1 MPRPHSPGPGG
12 RAAGRAPRPAA
23 PAIPSQPRPAPR
35 SKGLRAAGIVAGC
48 LLALIAV
55 AYAAGCVYFTGRL
68 WPNTSAKGYDLSL
81 MTRDEAVA
89 VLERA
94 GDDIDVHVSGQGVD
108 FHLTSENSGIA
119 LNAGDAVDAMLAAS
133 PAWTWPAHL
142 VGLHDGS
149 GEVAVLYSEDGVR
162 AAVENALATFNATAS
177 DPVDASVVY
186 DEASGAYVVDPGAA
200 GTKLDAGRVAASV
213 LEALAAESGE
223 VLLDGSHLVQQA
235 VTADDATLQQA
246 AAAANAYLACRLDLT
261 LNGTPVATLDGA
273 TVRSWIVF
281 GEGGAVSIDDAQL
294 VAWVDG
300 VEALVDNVGGTR
312 SYTRPD
318 GKYATVTGGTY
329 GWISDGAAIESIV
342 RDAVSS
348 GTVGSQ
354 EVPCKQTA
362 AVYNPG
368 GQDWGAR
375 YLDIDLAEQH
385 VRLYGSDGSLLWE
398 SDCITGSTLDGHDTP
413 TGVYYL
419 NDKATDQ
426 TLVGEIDP
434 ATGQPEYESAVS
446 YWMPFV
452 GNSVGLH
459 DATWQTNGFG
469 GTLYAEGYG
478 SHGCVNLPYD
488 AAAELYNLIEVGDVV
503 VVHG

>member
-1 MPRPHSPGPGG
+1 MSRLHNGTARSAASHASRRPC
-12 RAAGRAPRPAA
+12 
-23 PAIPSQPRPAPR
+23 PAPR
-35 SKGLRAAGIVAGC
+35 SNAMRAAGIAAGC
-48 LLALIAV
+48 LLVLIV
-55 AYAAGCVYFTGRL
+55 AIYAAGCVYFAGRL
-68 WPNTSAKGYDLSL
+68 WPNTSADGHDLSL

-89 VLERA
+89 VLEGA
-94 GDDIDVHVSGQGVD
+94 SEDIDVHVSGQGVD
-108 FHLTSENSGIA
+108 FHLTSENSGIS
-119 LNAGDAVDAMLAAS
+119 LNAGAAVDAMLAKS

-142 VGLHDGS
+142 LGAHDNS
-149 GEVAVLYSEDGVR
+149 DEVTLLYSDDAVR
-162 AAVENALATFNATAS
+162 TAVENALAPFNQTAT

-186 DEASGAYVVDPGAA
+186 DEASGSFVVDPGAA
-200 GTKLDAGRVAASV
+200 GTKLDVGSVASAV
-213 LEALAAESGE
+213 MEALATESGT
-223 VLLDGSHLVQQA
+223 VALDAGHLVQQA
-235 VTADDATLQQA
+235 VTADDATLQQT
-246 AAAANAYLACRLDLT
+246 AAAANAYLACRLELT
-261 LNGTPVATLDGA
+261 LNGTVLATLDGT
-273 TVRSWIVF
+273 TVHSWVVL
-281 GEGGAVSIDDAQL
+281 GEDGSVWIDDSQL
-294 VAWVDG
+294 ASWVDG

-318 GKYATVTGGTY
+318 GKYVTVSGGTY

-342 RDAVSS
+342 RDAVAA

-354 EVPCKQTA
+354 EIPCKQTA
-362 AVYNPG
+362 AAYNPG

-375 YLDIDLAEQH
+375 YVDIDLSEQH
-385 VRLYGSDGSLLWE
+385 VRFYGSDGSLLWE

-419 NDKATDQ
+419 NNKATDQ
-426 TLVGEIDP
+426 TLVGETDP
-434 ATGQPEYESAVS
+434 TTGQPEYESQVS

-478 SHGCVNLPYD
+478 SHGCVNLPFD
-488 AAAELYNLIEVGDVV
+488 AAAELYGLIEIGDVV